1 MILLAHNL
9 KTIRKKLGHTQKIFA
24 KQLGVGFRT
33 YVRYEAGDR
42 DAPLRALVKM
52 SKFGGVSLEQL
63 LTKTITLEDLK
74 VSNRKTKKAKEQKLK
89 TIWGGLN
96 EGRIVFAGLGGNHL
110 ITINKTE
117 KKILSAYRRLDSR
130 NKKKYLINAELA
142 FRELKKLQK

>member
-9 KTIRKKLGHTQKIFA
+9 KTIRKKLGHTQKFFA

-74 VSNRKTKKAKEQKLK
+74 VSNRKTKKVKEQKLK
-89 TIWGGLN
+89 TIWVGLN
-96 EGRIVFAGLGGNHL
+96 EGRIVFACLDGNHL

-142 FRELKKLQK
+142 FRELKKLRK